1 MNHLK
6 YQRPSSLPI
15 EGLYNCITDML
26 STRSSEGSLYS
37 KPISGVLLFGPPG
50 KRIIDCNDM
59 SVVVVVMVV
68 VIIDEVALLVII
80 AFSLSIQSY
89 HNYMKMKNNDYEMK

>member
-1 MNHLK
+1 
-6 YQRPSSLPI
+6 
-15 EGLYNCITDML
+15 ML

-50 KRIIDCNDM
+50 KRRIDCNDM
-59 SVVVVVMVV
+59 SVVVVVVMVV

-89 HNYMKMKNNDYEMK
+89 HNSMKMNNNDYEMK